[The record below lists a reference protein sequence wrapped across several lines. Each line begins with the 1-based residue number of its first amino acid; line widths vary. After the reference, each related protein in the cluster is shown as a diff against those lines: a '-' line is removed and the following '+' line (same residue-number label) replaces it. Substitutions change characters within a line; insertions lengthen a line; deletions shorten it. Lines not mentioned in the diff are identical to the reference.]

1 MYGKS
6 PVTFPQRIV
15 CLSAEHVEICYALGA
30 GDRVVGVP
38 GTAHRPPEAR
48 DKPKVGGF
56 TTFKVDRILALE
68 PDLILAFS
76 DLQADISA
84 ELIRA
89 GRPVFCTNPR
99 SMDEI
104 LQSIL
109 MVGGLLGV
117 DPAAHALV
125 ADMHDEINQVRE
137 FSTMWPDRPRV
148 YFEEWHEP
156 LISGIRWV
164 SEVIELAGGRDVFAE
179 LRDHR
184 SARER
189 VVDAAEV
196 ARRDPQIILVSW
208 CGKPADLRP
217 GPRPARLG
225 PHQRGARGPRARSR
239 RGHAA
244 QSRPRAAHRTANG
257 ARAGPAGP
265 PRPRLNLD
273 TFLSAAPAKRGHI
286 CDNQK

>member
-6 PVTFPQRIV
+6 PVGFPRRIV

-56 TTFKVDRILALE
+56 TTFRADRILALE
-68 PDLILAFS
+68 PDLVLAFS
-76 DLQADISA
+76 DLQADITA

-89 GRPVFCTNPR
+89 GLPIFCTNPR

-109 MVGGLLGV
+109 LVGGLLGAE
-117 DPAAHALV
+117 AAARALV

-156 LISGIRWV
+156 LIAGIRWV

-196 ARRDPQIILVSW
+196 ARRD
-208 CGKPADLRP
+208 
-217 GPRPARLG
+217 
-225 PHQRGARGPRARSR
+225 
-239 RGHAA
+239 HAA
-244 QSRPRAAHRTANG
+244 QSGPRAAHRSAGG
-257 ARAGPAGP
+257 ARAGAAGP
-265 PRPRLNLD
+265 PRP
-273 TFLSAAPAKRGHI
+273 
-286 CDNQK
+286 